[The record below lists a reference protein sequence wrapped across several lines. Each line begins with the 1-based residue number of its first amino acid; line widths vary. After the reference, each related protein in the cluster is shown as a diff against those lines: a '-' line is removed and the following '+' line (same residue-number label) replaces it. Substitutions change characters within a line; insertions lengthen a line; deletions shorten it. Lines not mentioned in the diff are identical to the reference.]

1 MKNPGEKA
9 MALVDGQLAPAEVPD
24 LVRELAR
31 SPALV
36 AELQAYLATA
46 ERRIAE
52 PFEAKRSEPVP
63 VRLVDAVMRA
73 PAASSKAEQPSE
85 RPILHHARGML
96 ERLRRRYR
104 VPAWSLAA
112 GPALAA
118 AVVALGAWLAAA
130 PLGRGDLV
138 QANLG
143 LALERTE
150 SGKDAAL
157 VALRPVL
164 SFRSKAAT
172 WCRQYELR
180 YATKEASH
188 GLACRDDGGRW
199 DVVAATP
206 PAGVGIRP
214 AGSGPRKAID
224 ELVTAMIGDR
234 PLTRADELARIG
246 KAWSR
251 L

>member
-1 MKNPGEKA
+1 
-9 MALVDGQLAPAEVPD
+9 
-24 LVRELAR
+24 
-31 SPALV
+31 
-36 AELQAYLATA
+36 
-46 ERRIAE
+46 
-52 PFEAKRSEPVP
+52 
-63 VRLVDAVMRA
+63 
-73 PAASSKAEQPSE
+73 
-85 RPILHHARGML
+85 ML

-138 QANLG
+138 QANLR